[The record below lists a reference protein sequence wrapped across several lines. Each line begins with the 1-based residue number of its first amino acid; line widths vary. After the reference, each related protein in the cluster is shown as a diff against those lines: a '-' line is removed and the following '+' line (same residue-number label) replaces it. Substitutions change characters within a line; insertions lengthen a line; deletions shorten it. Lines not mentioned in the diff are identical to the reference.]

1 MAENHVKNTKY
12 KYDLNASLV
21 QSQKHQPSE
30 QVVGDG
36 SGSTLVGKQLAG
48 FGDRVV
54 HSRPEELQQKALKKL
69 KEHKVKADV
78 DDLPQGQDVL
88 NVKISND

>member
-1 MAENHVKNTKY
+1 M
-12 KYDLNASLV
+12 
-21 QSQKHQPSE
+21 
-30 QVVGDG
+30 VGDG

-78 DDLPQGQDVL
+78 DDLPQG
-88 NVKISND
+88 